1 MIEIKNLTK
10 RYGTNLA
17 VDNISF
23 SVNDG
28 EIVGFLGPNGAGKST
43 TMNILTGYLSATDG
57 ECLIGGVDILQRP
70 IEAKKKI
77 GYLPELPPVY
87 LEMTVREYLNFVY
100 DLKKCRLSR
109 KKHIDEICEVVKIAD
124 VQHRLIGNLSKG
136 YRQRV
141 GFAQA
146 LIGNPEVLIF
156 DEPTVGLDPVQI
168 IEIRNLIKS
177 LGKGHTVI
185 LSTHILSEVQAVCDR
200 IVVINKGNIVANA
213 TARELDKLSGVS
225 SKSRLKVSGNP
236 ENVKSAI
243 MTVDGITDVEVLSEK
258 CPETD
263 CNIYIVT
270 GESSEEIKKKMFF
283 TLASRE
289 MAILSFEPCSS
300 SIEDIFISLVK
311 NGNTA
316 VNTSDNNTDSNT
328 DNSIADS
335 EESASKADESTA
347 EECQTEKGD
356 NN

>member
-1 MIEIKNLTK
+1 MIEIKNLVK

-17 VDNISF
+17 VDDISF
-23 SVNDG
+23 SVNDN

-57 ECLIGGVDILQRP
+57 QCLIGGVDILQSP

-77 GYLPELPPVY
+77 GYLPELPPLY
-87 LEMTVREYLNFVY
+87 LEMTVREYLNFIY
-100 DLKKCRLSR
+100 DLKKCKLN
-109 KKHIDEICEVVKIAD
+109 KIKHIDEICEVVRIKD

-146 LIGNPEVLIF
+146 LVGNPEVLIF

-200 IVVINKGNIVANA
+200 IVVINKGKIVANA
-213 TARELDKLSGVS
+213 TAEELEHISGGASRSKLKISGPSAAVLDVLSSIEGVS
-225 SKSRLKVSGNP
+225 DVAL
-236 ENVKSAI
+236 
-243 MTVDGITDVEVLSEK
+243 TDEK
-258 CPETD
+258 CSEQD
-263 CNIYIVT
+263 CNIYSIT
-270 GESSEEIKKKMFF
+270 SDGSDLIRKKIFF
-283 TLASRE
+283 TLAKRE
-289 MAILSFEPCSS
+289 MAILSFEPYSM
-300 SIEDIFISLVK
+300 SIEDIFISLVSK
-311 NGNTA
+311 D
-316 VNTSDNNTDSNT
+316 DNNTQKKN
-328 DNSIADS
+328 AKKQ
-335 EESASKADESTA
+335 EGA
-347 EECQTEKGD
+347 

>member
-1 MIEIKNLTK
+1 MIEIRNLVK

-23 SVNDG
+23 KVNEG

-100 DLKKCRLSR
+100 DLKKCTLNR

-146 LIGNPEVLIF
+146 LVGNPKVLIF

-177 LGKGHTVI
+177 LGGNHTVI

-200 IVVINKGNIVANA
+200 IVVINKGKVVANA
-213 TARELDKLSGVS
+213 TATELDKLSSGVS
-225 SKSRLKVSGNP
+225 SNFKLKISGVP
-236 ENVKSAI
+236 ENVVSALN
-243 MTVDGITDVEVLSEK
+243 TVDGITNTELLAEK
-258 CPETD
+258 CKEED
-263 CNIYIVT
+263 CNYYMVT
-270 GESSEEIKKKMFF
+270 ARDDEEIKKKIFF

-289 MAILSFEPCSS
+289 MAILSFEPCAS
-300 SIEDIFISLVK
+300 SIEDIFISLVSGDK
-311 NGNTA
+311 KEN
-316 VNTSDNNTDSNT
+316 
-328 DNSIADS
+328 
-335 EESASKADESTA
+335 
-347 EECQTEKGD
+347 EKGEE
-356 NN
+356 N

>member
-1 MIEIKNLTK
+1 MIEIKNLVK

-23 SVNDG
+23 TVNDG

-43 TMNILTGYLSATDG
+43 TMNILTGYLSATGG

-100 DLKKCRLSR
+100 DLKKCSLNR
-109 KKHIDEICEVVKIAD
+109 KKHIDEICEVVKIVD

-146 LIGNPEVLIF
+146 LVGNPEVMIF

-177 LGKGHTVI
+177 LGKSHTVI

-200 IVVINKGNIVANA
+200 IVVINKGRIVANA
-213 TARELDKLSGVS
+213 TAEELDKLSGVS
-225 SKSRLKVSGNP
+225 SKSKLKVSGEP
-236 ENVKSAI
+236 ENVIAALR
-243 MTVDGITDVEVLSEK
+243 TVEGVSDVVLSSEK
-258 CPETD
+258 CAEED
-263 CNIYIVT
+263 CNNYIVSC
-270 GESSEEIKKKMFF
+270 ENSEEIKKKMFF
-283 TLASRE
+283 TLAARE
-289 MAILSFEPCSS
+289 MAILSFEPCTS
-300 SIEDIFISLVK
+300 SIEDIFISLVSK
-311 NGNTA
+311 NRENGANETA
-316 VNTSDNNTDSNT
+316 
-328 DNSIADS
+328 APEKES
-335 EESASKADESTA
+335 EDTAA
-347 EECQTEKGD
+347 EENSGEGED
-356 NN
+356 N

>member
-1 MIEIKNLTK
+1 MIEIKNLVK

-23 SVNDG
+23 TVNDG

-57 ECLIGGVDILQRP
+57 ECLIGGTDILQSP
-70 IEAKKKI
+70 IAAKKKI

-100 DLKKCRLSR
+100 DLKKCTLNK
-109 KKHIDEICEVVKIAD
+109 KKHIDEICDVVKITD

-146 LIGNPEVLIF
+146 LVGNPEVLIF

-177 LGKGHTVI
+177 LGKNHTVI

-200 IVVINKGNIVANA
+200 IVVINKGKIVANS
-213 TARELDKLSGVS
+213 TAAELDRISGVS
-225 SKSRLKVSGNP
+225 SKSKLKVSGNP
-236 ENVKSAI
+236 DNVISAL
-243 MTVDGITDVEVLSEK
+243 MTVEGVANVEKLSDV
-258 CPETD
+258 CPEED
-263 CNIYIVT
+263 CNYYTVT
-270 GESSEEIKKKMFF
+270 GDSSEEMKKKIFF

-300 SIEDIFISLVK
+300 SIEDIFISLVSGK
-311 NGNTA
+311 
-316 VNTSDNNTDSNT
+316 
-328 DNSIADS
+328 S
-335 EESASKADESTA
+335 EK
-347 EECQTEKGD
+347 KGE
-356 NN
+356 

>member
-1 MIEIKNLTK
+1 MIEIKNLVK
-10 RYGTNLA
+10 RYGTNRA
-17 VDNISF
+17 VDNVSF
-23 SVNDG
+23 SVNEG

-57 ECLIGGVDILQRP
+57 ECLIGGVDILQSP

-87 LEMTVREYLNFVY
+87 PEMTVREYLNFVY
-100 DLKKCRLSR
+100 DLKKCTLNK

-146 LIGNPEVLIF
+146 LVGNPKVMIF

-177 LGKGHTVI
+177 LGGNHTVI

-200 IVVINKGNIVANA
+200 IVVINKGKVVANA
-213 TARELDKLSGVS
+213 TAKELDKLSSGVNS
-225 SKSRLKVSGNP
+225 NFRLKISGVP
-236 ENVKSAI
+236 ENVISALN
-243 MTVDGITDVEVLSEK
+243 TVDGIINTELLSEK
-258 CPETD
+258 CKEED
-263 CNIYIVT
+263 CNYYMVT
-270 GESSEEIKKKMFF
+270 GRDDEEIKKKIFF

-289 MAILSFEPCSS
+289 MAILSFEPCAS
-300 SIEDIFISLVK
+300 SIEDIFISLVMGDK
-311 NGNTA
+311 KEDQKG
-316 VNTSDNNTDSNT
+316 
-328 DNSIADS
+328 
-335 EESASKADESTA
+335 EE
-347 EECQTEKGD
+347 
-356 NN
+356 N

>member
-1 MIEIKNLTK
+1 MIEIKNLVK

-23 SVNDG
+23 TVNDG

-43 TMNILTGYLSATDG
+43 TMNILTGYLSATSG

-100 DLKKCRLSR
+100 DLKKCSLNR
-109 KKHIDEICEVVKIAD
+109 KKHIDEICEVVKIVD

-146 LIGNPEVLIF
+146 LVGNPEVMIF

-177 LGKGHTVI
+177 LGKNHTVI

-200 IVVINKGNIVANA
+200 IVVINKGKIVANA
-213 TARELDKLSGVS
+213 TAEELDKLSGVS
-225 SKSRLKVSGNP
+225 SRSKLKVSGEP
-236 ENVKSAI
+236 ENVKAAL
-243 MTVDGITDVEVLSEK
+243 MTVEGVTDVTLSEEK
-258 CPETD
+258 CVEND
-263 CNIYIVT
+263 CRIYMVSC
-270 GESSEEIKKKMFF
+270 ENSEEIKKKLFF
-283 TLASRE
+283 TLAARE
-289 MAILSFEPCSS
+289 MAILSFEPCTS
-300 SIEDIFISLVK
+300 SIEDIFISLVSK
-311 NGNTA
+311 DRKDKKADISEPSEKSEEATKEDSKEGEET
-316 VNTSDNNTDSNT
+316 DDSN
-328 DNSIADS
+328 I
-335 EESASKADESTA
+335 
-347 EECQTEKGD
+347 
-356 NN
+356 